1 MKQNH
6 LPRSTQNT
14 RHNTRCSRR
23 PISRITAFQMSG
35 LGQKRKSS
43 VGLGMSGVGGNADFD
58 FGRLEVCL
66 RDSDSLANSYV
77 SMR

>member
-23 PISRITAFQMSG
+23 PISRIGDAWA
-35 LGQKRKSS
+35 
-43 VGLGMSGVGGNADFD
+43 VGGRRGINPTPM
-58 FGRLEVCL
+58 GVNVRYGCHTGCGGVLWCVP
-66 RDSDSLANSYV
+66 
-77 SMR
+77 